1 MPDQHDTTLSYY
13 FHGNLTS
20 LNHTVVPSRA
30 DESMLITLGLGSV
43 CRRRGQSS
51 CKRSGSKEAIIV
63 ETMNNIS
70 FQKPT
75 APLLPAHYYHVAGS
89 NRGDLLELPD
99 RPPRVFNFTD
109 PSLIPIGP
117 KEKALETTYM
127 ATLARWFRYGSAVEM
142 VFQSTSIMQG
152 DSNPMHLHGHDMFVL
167 AQGVGNYDAERDVAK
182 YNLVNPPVRNSVL
195 VPRIGWAVVRFVA
208 DNPGGYYRI
217 IFLSSI
223 SVISHIN
230 FRFALNFE
238 L

>member
-63 ETMNNIS
+63 ATMNNIS
-70 FQKPT
+70 FQLPAT
-75 APLLPAHYYHVAGS
+75 TMPLLEAHYHHT
-89 NRGDLLELPD
+89 GDLDTLLQELPS
-99 RPPRVFNFTD
+99 RPPMAFNFTD
-109 PSLIPIGP
+109 RALIPRGP
-117 KEKALETTYM
+117 KEGRLEPTSRGS
-127 ATLARWFRYGSAVEM
+127 LARRFRHGTVVDI
-142 VFQSTSIMQG
+142 VFQGTAVMQS
-152 DSNPMHLHGHDMFVL
+152 DSNAMHLHGHHMFVL

-195 VPRIGWAVVRFVA
+195 VARIGWAVVRFVA

-217 IFLSSI
+217 
-223 SVISHIN
+223 SV
-230 FRFALNFE
+230 
-238 L
+238 